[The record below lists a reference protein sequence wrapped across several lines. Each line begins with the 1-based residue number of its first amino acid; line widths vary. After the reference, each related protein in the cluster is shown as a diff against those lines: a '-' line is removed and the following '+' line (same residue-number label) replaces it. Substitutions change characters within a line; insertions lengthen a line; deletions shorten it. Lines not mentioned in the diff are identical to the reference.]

1 MSKILEHAKTI
12 ESGLRTTVLE
22 CSGKYKNTEETPIVS
37 LETLDTT
44 LDYILTTKHKRK
56 FLSLTSSYD
65 ESMVCIPGKG
75 NCRIYL
81 DLVTK
86 GLTIRWSNKGIK
98 IVIPSFKSNK
108 GILTVDAIKGRK
120 TCVTILNSFMNTYVY
135 NYLWSIC
142 SQGLTRVYT
151 PDMLNTGE
159 YNYSKLAN
167 LLYLGLY
174 GFKGDREVQYQNA
187 DGFKITLSTLI
198 HIESNDRQIVTRPYL
213 YIQSIEKR
221 EQGGWSDV
229 KGWSQNVVLLYD
241 VMTEMKSVVNKLL
254 KKHEI
259 YISQIPFEK
268 TYCEFELHA

>member
-22 CSGKYKNTEETPIVS
+22 CSGEYKNTEETPIVS

-56 FLSLTSSYD
+56 FLSLASSYD
-65 ESMVCIPGKG
+65 ESMICIPGKG

-86 GLTIRWSNKGIK
+86 GLTIRWNNKDIK
-98 IVIPSFKSNK
+98 IVIPNFKSNK
-108 GILTVDAIKGRK
+108 GILTVDAIKGRE
-120 TCVTILNSFMNTYVY
+120 TCVTILNSFMTTYVY

-151 PDMLNTGE
+151 PDMLNTGD
-159 YNYSKLAN
+159 YNYSRLAN

-174 GFKGDREVQYQNA
+174 GFKGDREVQYQNS

-198 HIESNDRQIVTRPYL
+198 HIESSSRQIVTRPHL

-221 EQGGWSDV
+221 EHGGWSDV

-268 TYCEFELHA
+268 TYCQLPQQD